1 MRANDFVVHNEN
13 KEVVQEDKERLDEVL
28 PAIVGA
34 VWLAGLGW
42 TAWDTYKN
50 VQAYNR
56 GEITLGQLGARV
68 GVDVAAAAVGGV
80 VGKGLAT
87 GGKLVY
93 RGGKAVA
100 TGAKAAKKVATT
112 TADKVRQG
120 INVVTGKPL
129 KTVPKKPPKKPST
142 STRAG
147 QAIGSTASKGK
158 RIGQAVGANVRKA
171 GEKFMKRPG
180 RTGAG
185 AALIGMKATGLDDKL
200 SGALTDKLKSAW
212 DSIKQGTDT
221 AGDVGDGVI
230 YFGKEK
236 NPPMKKV
243 VGVNDPLYTK
253 PGTDSKY
260 TKSDPVKPKTIDS
273 KTMDSNSPVPTAKD
287 PNLPKQNTTSLST
300 QPGAK

>member
-1 MRANDFVVHNEN
+1 MKANDFVVHNKN

-28 PAIVGA
+28 PAVVGA

-42 TAWDTYKN
+42 TAWDTWKN
-50 VQAYNR
+50 IQAYNR
-56 GEITLGQLGARV
+56 GEITGAELGARV

-87 GGKLVY
+87 GGKLAY
-93 RGGKAVA
+93 QGGKAVA

-129 KTVPKKPPKKPST
+129 KTVPKKPPKKPKT
-142 STRAG
+142 STKAG
-147 QAIGSTASKGK
+147 QAAGSTASKVGM
-158 RIGQAVGANVRKA
+158 AVGANVKKA
-171 GEKFMKRPG
+171 GEKFMKKPG

-185 AALIGMKATGLDDKL
+185 AALVGMKATGLDDKI
-200 SGALTDKLKSAW
+200 SGAMTDKLKSAW
-212 DSIKQGTDT
+212 DSIKQGTGS

-260 TKSDPVKPKTIDS
+260 TKPDPVKPKTIDS
-273 KTMDSNSPVPTAKD
+273 KTMDSNSPVSTAKD
-287 PNLPKQNTTSLST
+287 PKLPKQNTTSLAT
-300 QPGAK
+300 QPGVK

>member
-1 MRANDFVVHNEN
+1 MRANDFVHN
-13 KEVVQEDKERLDEVL
+13 KKAQIVQEEREQLDEIL

-34 VWLAGLGW
+34 VWIAGMGW
-42 TAWDTYKN
+42 TAYDTWKN

-56 GEITLGQLGARV
+56 GEITLTQLGARV

-87 GGKLVY
+87 GGKLAY
-93 RGGKAVA
+93 KTGKAVA
-100 TGAKAAKKVATT
+100 KGAKAVPKAVSKAQDAMQK
-112 TADKVRQG
+112 G

-142 STRAG
+142 ATKTG
-147 QAIGSTASKGK
+147 QTTGTAASQGK
-158 RIGQAVGANVRKA
+158 NLGQAVGANVRKA
-171 GEKFMKRPG
+171 GEKFMKKPG
-180 RTGAG
+180 RTTAG

-200 SGALTDKLKSAW
+200 SQGFVDAWDKLSK
-212 DSIKQGTDT
+212 GTSGGS
-221 AGDVGDGVI
+221 AGDIGDGVV

-236 NPPMKKV
+236 NPPIKKV
-243 VGVNDPLYTK
+243 QGVNDPLYTK

-260 TKSDPVKPKTIDS
+260 TKPDTVKPKTIDS

-287 PNLPKQNTTSLST
+287 PKLPKQNTTSLAT
-300 QPGAK
+300 QSGVK